1 MPHDTTEEDR
11 RETEPDKEEEEGGGE
26 AEESGG
32 DGGEGVGGDGGG
44 AVRDQCPS
52 LRIPTFKEAAR
63 SSWLQHTDS
72 DPVGKLTNGSLVSPF
87 NCAVIGRSAIDGR
100 DLQPS
105 SITS

>member
-11 RETEPDKEEEEGGGE
+11 RETEPDKEEEGGGE